1 MLQLNEQDLRL
12 ATNGLRIKTKFKYG
26 LRVWLNIIKAVE
38 HFFFQKCLIIG
49 QIVIYYYDDYGQKG
63 IIKFISFCYWFSY
76 SHEN

>member
-12 ATNGLRIKTKFKYG
+12 ATNGLSIKTKFKYG

-49 QIVIYYYDDYGQKG
+49 QIVIYYYDDY
-63 IIKFISFCYWFSY
+63 
-76 SHEN
+76 